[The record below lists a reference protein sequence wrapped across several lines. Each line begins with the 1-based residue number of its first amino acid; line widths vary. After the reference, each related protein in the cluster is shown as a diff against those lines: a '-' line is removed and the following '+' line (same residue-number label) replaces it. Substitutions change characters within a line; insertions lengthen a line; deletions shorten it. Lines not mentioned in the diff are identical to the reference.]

1 MRADAR
7 HRWLLP
13 AVAVMVGLIV
23 LVVVISGGDGWRIER
38 EQVLGG
44 ATGCGSVVARQNGPE
59 STVARLLAPGPVDGV
74 DPGIATDGFEIPRPD
89 PDRPEERTLGVFVD
103 GLKAYPWVTGCR
115 VTLDGDTIEARFE
128 WSLENRHL
136 IYVTVGELP
145 PEVRALR
152 VNGRR
157 FPLER

>member
-1 MRADAR
+1 MSADSR

-13 AVAVMVGLIV
+13 AMAVMAGLIV
-23 LVVVISGGDGWRIER
+23 LVVVISGGDGWRS

-44 ATGCGSVVARQNGPE
+44 ATGCGIAIAQENGPE
-59 STVARLLAPGPVDGV
+59 STVARLLTPGPFEGV
-74 DPGIATDGFEIPRPD
+74 DPIESDGFEIPPPD

-103 GLKAYPWVTGCR
+103 ALSPDPSVDGCQ
-115 VTLDGDTIEARFE
+115 VTLDGDTIEARFNGTPD
-128 WSLENRHL
+128 SRQL

-145 PEVRALR
+145 PEVRALT